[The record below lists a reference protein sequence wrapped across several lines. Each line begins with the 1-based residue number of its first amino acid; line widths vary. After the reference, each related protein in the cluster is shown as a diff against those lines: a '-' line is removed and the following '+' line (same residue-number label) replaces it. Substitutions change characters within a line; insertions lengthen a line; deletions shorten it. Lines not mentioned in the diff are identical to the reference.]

1 MQKSLDS
8 SIITNNNDLRITLFL
23 CLHETLNFR
32 QGRNPSD
39 SYFGILT
46 TGNCFNRQGRGFGQ
60 NANDRPQME
69 ASVRQLVDLIELDLL
84 RQIIVKHGIKHMRVS
99 LLKGAGTMLHVNY
112 LRGVTDMHV
121 MITQQNETNMFTLG
135 ESLTHM

>member
-1 MQKSLDS
+1 
-8 SIITNNNDLRITLFL
+8 
-23 CLHETLNFR
+23 LHETLNFR
-32 QGRNPSD
+32 QSGNPSD

-46 TGNCFNRQGRGFGQ
+46 TGNCFNRQDRGFGQ

-84 RQIIVKHGIKHMRVS
+84 RQIIVKHDIKHMRVS

>member
-84 RQIIVKHGIKHMRVS
+84 RQII
-99 LLKGAGTMLHVNY
+99 GTMLHVNY